1 MLSTPLSNGTRSP
14 LKQNILSS
22 PMNTGTY
29 FKTIYDRVPWVLEHL
44 LNKTCY
50 RVQVGLNHLGLK
62 QSALFIEHP
71 LWDTCYRGRVS
82 NGASRETNLSSM
94 SIEIRD
100 ISWNTRDRVH
110 WVLNTL
116 TLCLFFYYVVYCL
129 STLRQSHHVS
139 AVSVFREDNHIT
151 LN

>member
-14 LKQNILSS
+14 LKQSILSS
-22 PMNTGTY
+22 PMNTGTH
-29 FKTIYDRVPWVLEHL
+29 FKIIYDRVPWVLEHL

-82 NGASRETNLSSM
+82 NGASRETNLLSM

-116 TLCLFFYYVVYCL
+116 TVCLFFFIMLYIVCL
-129 STLRQSHHVS
+129 HSDKATMYQL
-139 AVSVFREDNHIT
+139 
-151 LN
+151 